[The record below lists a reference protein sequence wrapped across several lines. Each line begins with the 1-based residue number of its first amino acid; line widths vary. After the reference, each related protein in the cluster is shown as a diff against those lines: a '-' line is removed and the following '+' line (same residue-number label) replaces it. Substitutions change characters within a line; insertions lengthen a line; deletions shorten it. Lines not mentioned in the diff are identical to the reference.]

1 MSELILNDQV
11 FVGKLKEIILA
22 NLGDVRFGVKE
33 LAQESGLGYH
43 QLSQKIYTASKRK
56 ANQFINEVK
65 LQRAHE
71 MLINEEFTA
80 SEIAYK
86 TGFSSPAYFN
96 TCFHDFFGYPPGKA
110 RYINMKGTDDNVQ
123 ALKLNSLASSDVQN
137 KVFSDEKS
145 AEKNANSIAVL
156 PFVDMS
162 REKDQGYFCDGIT
175 EEIINAL
182 VHLRNLK
189 VIARTSSFAFGNK
202 QIDIREIG
210 KILNVET
217 VLEGSIRKEGDH
229 IRITAQLISAEDG
242 SNIWSERY
250 DCDLKEVFAIQDE
263 ISLAIAEKMKIK
275 FSESDNVSTG
285 ERHTKSL
292 EAYNLYLKGC
302 YFWQTMTYKGFG
314 RAVEYYEKALAIDPD
329 YAMVYTGL
337 ASLTVQ
343 NSFHG
348 NSPPNVAYPKA
359 INYLEK
365 ALNIDDTLAE
375 AYSTLGTIDTFFN
388 WDWESA
394 EYNFNRALQ
403 LKPNS
408 PLIHLFYSFF
418 LTCTRQIEEAIKE
431 IRFAQELDPLSV
443 YINSHLGIAYSNSNG
458 QYDKAIEELQTAI
471 SINPNYHFAHLHLGN
486 AYYGKSMLKE
496 ASEEYEKAVTLSDEL
511 PYASAFLAS
520 CYYLMGNSRKADK
533 LFENIK
539 KKAESQY
546 IPPMSFYLIHKFRG
560 EEDLAFEWF
569 RKACIGHDSF
579 LLWFLVSPLFNFETQ
594 KYQSVLQNAGLEI

>member
-1 MSELILNDQV
+1 MTDLIVKDEV
-11 FVGKLKEIILA
+11 FIRKLKEIILA
-22 NLGDVRFGVKE
+22 NLGDVRFGVNE
-33 LAQESGLGYH
+33 LARESGLGYH
-43 QLSQKIYTASKRK
+43 QLSQKIFTASKRK
-56 ANQFINEVK
+56 ANQFINEVR
-65 LQRAHE
+65 LQKAHE

-80 SEIAYK
+80 SEIAYR

-110 RYINMKGTDDNVQ
+110 RYINLKSTEDNIQTVNV
-123 ALKLNSLASSDVQN
+123 NSLASSEVHTKAFLDEKKQN
-137 KVFSDEKS
+137 KKE
-145 AEKNANSIAVL
+145 NSIAVL

-162 REKDQGYFCDGIT
+162 KEKDQGYFCDGMT

-182 VHLRNLK
+182 VHIRNLK
-189 VIARTSSFAFGNK
+189 VIARTSSFAFSNK

-210 KILNVET
+210 RTLNVET

-229 IRITAQLISAEDG
+229 IRITAQLISVEDG
-242 SNIWSERY
+242 LNIWSERY

-263 ISLAIAEKMKIK
+263 ISMAIADKMKINL
-275 FSESDNVSTG
+275 SESDKVSTG
-285 ERHTKSL
+285 DRHTKNL

-302 YFWQTMTYKGFG
+302 FFWQTLTFKGFG
-314 RAVEYYEKALAIDPD
+314 KAVDYYEQALIKDPD
-329 YAMVYTGL
+329 YALVYTGL

-348 NSPPNVAYPKA
+348 NSPPNIAYPKA

-388 WDWESA
+388 WDWGSA
-394 EYNFNRALQ
+394 ESNFHRALQ

-418 LTCTRQIEEAIKE
+418 LTCTRRIEEAIDE
-431 IRFAQELDPLSV
+431 IKFAQELDPLSV
-443 YINSHLGIAYSNSNG
+443 YINSHLGIAYSNLNG
-458 QYDKAIEELQTAI
+458 QYDKAIEEFLTVI

-496 ASEEYEKAVTLSDEL
+496 ASAEYEKAVSLSDDL

-520 CYYLMGNSRKADK
+520 CCYLMGDNRKADK
-533 LFENIK
+533 LLESIR
-539 KKAESQY
+539 KKAETQY
-546 IPPMSFYLIHKFRG
+546 IPPMSFYLIHKIRG

-569 RKACIGHDSF
+569 RKACSGHDSF
-579 LLWFLVSPLFNFETQ
+579 LLWFLVSPFFNFES
-594 KYQSVLQNAGLEI
+594 KRYKLLLAEAGLEI